1 MGTDALTLD
10 EKLEIR
16 AIFGLTQGLS
26 KADVESL
33 AVDAIRTHR
42 VLVDGADKLFQ
53 DLPEDYKLGKE
64 SGGPQHL
71 TYIKACMEMHAQMYT
86 VNTLI
91 TVLGYIPKVMV
102 N

>member
-1 MGTDALTLD
+1 MDALKPD

-16 AIFGLTQGLS
+16 AIFGLTKGLS

-42 VLVDGADKLFQ
+42 VLVDGADKLYQ
-53 DLPEDYKLGKE
+53 ELPEDYKTGEAK
-64 SGGPQHL
+64 GGPQHL

-91 TVLGYIPKVMV
+91 AVLGYIPKVMV